1 MYYEEDNS
9 GQVFK
14 LSRTKQIESLEFA
27 KQIARLSLL
36 GGTNRNDLLD
46 ELRKWNKENNSPLS
60 DEKLVIVQ
68 HNAWQEHLLYY
79 NKDETEST
87 QLFSSLEGYQKI
99 LEEERLKLKC
109 EIESNFPNRFNAI
122 EAGLAVK
129 AQMQIDGITQP
140 FVLIFMGP
148 PSTLKSTILEIILS
162 LPDCY
167 RSDSFTP
174 RSFVSHSANVKKEK
188 LEKIDLLPRIKHKTL
203 VTPELGTM
211 FSGNQDAIV
220 ENFGMLTRILDGRG
234 FQSDS
239 GVHGQRGYV
248 GDYYFTWLGAVV
260 DIPHRLW
267 RLMGNLGPRIYFY
280 RLPEDQKLPE
290 EKLQE
295 IKKSLKENSYSQRL
309 ASTKTAIRKFWIVL
323 GKRPDKE
330 DGKVV
335 WDPQKDDEET
345 LERIVKLAMVLASF
359 RAAIPTWHTN
369 EGDSG
374 GANYHFETPI
384 KEDPSRASGIL
395 YNLAKGHALLYGR
408 NYITKDDLY
417 IIIPIVLSSAPKERV
432 DLFRLLIENNGSLN
446 TDQFMEKAKVSRA
459 TARKEMQKLTIMK
472 LVDIT
477 QEEGTTKPFMAVKLK
492 KEFNWFLSTEF
503 KKYWNDFKTSHTHK
517 NSKLSHDEDN
527 LEKQGVCETFDSFFE
542 IIEKGGE
549 Q

>member
-1 MYYEEDNS
+1 MNSEGENS
-9 GQVFK
+9 GQVFILNRK
-14 LSRTKQIESLEFA
+14 KQVDSLESA
-27 KQIARLSLL
+27 KQIAAVAFL
-36 GGTNRNDLLD
+36 GGTKRNELLD
-46 ELRKWNKENNSPLS
+46 ELREWNRKNNSPLS
-60 DEKLVIVQ
+60 DEKLVIVH

-79 NKDETEST
+79 NNEDEIEST
-87 QLFSSLEGYQKI
+87 RLFSSLEGYQKI
-99 LEEERLKLKC
+99 LAEERLKLKR
-109 EIESNFPNRFNAI
+109 EIEANFPNRFHAI

-129 AQMQIDGITQP
+129 AQMLIDGITQP

-148 PSTLKSTILEIILS
+148 PSTLKSTVLEIILS
-162 LPDCY
+162 LPNCY

-203 VTPELGTM
+203 VTPELGTL
-211 FSGNQDAIV
+211 FSGNQDAII

-267 RLMGNLGPRIYFY
+267 RLMGNLGPRMYFY
-280 RLPEDQKLPE
+280 RLPEDQKKPE

-295 IKKSLKENSYSQRL
+295 IKKALKENSYSQRL
-309 ASTKTAIRKFWIVL
+309 DSSKMAIRKFWTVL
-323 GKRPDKE
+323 GKRPDKV

-345 LERIVKLAMVLASF
+345 LERIIKLAMVLANF
-359 RAAIPTWHTN
+359 RATIPTWHTN
-369 EGDSG
+369 EADSG

-395 YNLAKGHALLYGR
+395 YNLARGRALLYGR

-417 IIIPIVLSSAPKERV
+417 IIIPIVLSSAPRERV
-432 DLFRLLIENNGSLN
+432 DLFRLVIENDGLLN

-459 TARKEMQKLTIMK
+459 TARKEMQKLTIME
-472 LVDIT
+472 LVDKT
-477 QEEGTTKPFMAVKLK
+477 EEEGATKPFMAVKLK
-492 KEFNWFLSTEF
+492 KEFNWFLSSEF
-503 KKYWNDFKTSHTHK
+503 KKYWDDFKNLHTHE
-517 NSKLSHDEDN
+517 NSKLSHKEEDN
-527 LEKQGVCETFDSFFE
+527 LEKKGVCETFGSFFE
-542 IIEKGGE
+542 KGGD